1 METQRPEGWPSIL
14 AERCKFLGAT
24 LLLFLFDGLLFLA
37 WAIAVALIERATG
50 WLDLTGVEKTAAD
63 VLRVILELPVFITIF
78 IYVVAD
84 IRSVTIRVWRGAGTV
99 PTGRAIGGRNE
110 FTLEDR
116 QGNQPAPDRIST
128 ERPA

>member
-1 METQRPEGWPSIL
+1 MKTQRPEGWPSIL

-37 WAIAVALIERATG
+37 WVAAVTLIKRATG

-63 VLRVILELPVFITIF
+63 ALRVILEAPVFVTIL

-84 IRSVTIRVWRGAGTV
+84 IRSVAVRVWRGAGTV
-99 PTGRAIGGRNE
+99 PTGRAIGERNGVA
-110 FTLEDR
+110 LEDR
-116 QGNQPAPDRIST
+116 QPNQSTPDRIPT
-128 ERPA
+128 ERSA